1 MRALMESAFD
11 IAYLLLVIY
20 TGAVMLR
27 KGKSGMVKKI
37 GVMALVLGIG
47 DAFHLLPRMAA
58 LWADLVSGAED
69 GFTAFAVPLG
79 VGKLLTSITMTGF
92 YLILYYVWRER
103 YGIRKRQGLTTLV
116 WGLAGFRVLFCLL
129 PQNRWLSPEPPI
141 FFGVLRN
148 IPFLIMGVVI
158 IRLFWEQSRVANDRA
173 FWHMPLA
180 IGLSFAL
187 YIPVVLFAQRW
198 PAVGMLMIPKTL
210 AYVWIVYMGW
220 RVYKKEQTPR
230 RNLK

>member
-1 MRALMESAFD
+1 MRAFLESVFD
-11 IAYLLLVIY
+11 IAYLFLVIY
-20 TGAVMLR
+20 AGVTMLR
-27 KGKSGMVKKI
+27 KGGSGLVKNF

-58 LWADLVSGAED
+58 LWASRASGD
-69 GFTAFAVPLG
+69 GFAAFAAPLG
-79 VGKLLTSITMTGF
+79 VGKLITSLTMTGF

-103 YGIRKRQGLTTLV
+103 YGIRKRQGLTAGM
-116 WGLAGFRVLFCLL
+116 WGLAGLRALLCLL
-129 PQNRWLSPEPPI
+129 PQNRWLLPEPPI
-141 FFGVLRN
+141 SFGVLRN
-148 IPFLIMGVVI
+148 IPFLIMGVAI
-158 IRLFWEQSRVANDRA
+158 IYLFWEQSRVANDRE

-187 YIPVVLFAQRW
+187 YIPVVLFSQRW

-220 RVYKKEQTPR
+220 RVYKRERMPK